1 MYPSERNPGAN
12 IACGGAA
19 QTSYDSA
26 TTHRPGDLAFS
37 VSLALA
43 QVVASLSSTENYK
56 FRAVTAVVAPDTE
69 SEHPPVGCMDSASN
83 ITNHILHSAFGK
95 TSQSAKQKS
104 STRQQFTSS
113 NMPGPD
119 IFRQIISLI
128 EVTEDMIGAF
138 SSIENL
144 PSLPEAFQEA
154 NKRLPLVEQILRDA
168 KRPAKKL
175 KSAKDAQELE
185 IVLHSFHEKA
195 NKLLEIVEKNWR
207 RLKSWIRFIYGKQRV
222 ETLMDGLLE
231 DLGTLI
237 ANRVFLGEMQ
247 KQIEPLTKAREE
259 LAEVSCSLAE
269 SDVAHRP
276 RAANQYGAN
285 SRQYNLFGGGTQK
298 ITEGHYFEAH
308 GNQNFGIVPPTESI

>member
-1 MYPSERNPGAN
+1 MS
-12 IACGGAA
+12 
-19 QTSYDSA
+19 
-26 TTHRPGDLAFS
+26 
-37 VSLALA
+37 
-43 QVVASLSSTENYK
+43 
-56 FRAVTAVVAPDTE
+56 
-69 SEHPPVGCMDSASN
+69 
-83 ITNHILHSAFGK
+83 
-95 TSQSAKQKS
+95 
-104 STRQQFTSS
+104 
-113 NMPGPD
+113 GPD

-128 EVTEDMIGAF
+128 EVTDDIIGAF

-168 KRPAKKL
+168 KNPAKKL
-175 KSAKDAQELE
+175 KSAEDAQALE
-185 IVLHSFHEKA
+185 IVLHSFHGKA
-195 NKLLEIVEKNWR
+195 NKLLEIAEKIGEDSKAGYDSSVYR
-207 RLKSWIRFIYGKQRV
+207 GIIMKQGKQRV

-247 KQIEPLTKAREE
+247 RQIEPLTKAREE
-259 LAEVSCSLAE
+259 LAGVSCSLTE
-269 SDVAHRP
+269 SDVADQP

-308 GNQNFGIVPPTESI
+308 GNQNFGTIPPHEVYIGQVGDILGRD